1 MLPMPPLSP
10 LDQIAERV
18 ELLLAHH
25 AELQRSNALLAGQ
38 VAALSMERD
47 SLRSRL
53 NAARARVDALVERL
67 PASAPAPAPHPLTE
81 PQAAAQSAA
90 PDASDAPEAPEALS
104 QPPSSPL
111 HPKDAP

>member
-10 LDQIAERV
+10 FDQIAERV

-25 AELQRSNALLAGQ
+25 AELERHNALLAGQ

-67 PASAPAPAPHPLTE
+67 PAAAPAPTAAPLNTVE
-81 PQAAAQSAA
+81 EGA
-90 PDASDAPEAPEALS
+90 PDAAPAAS
-104 QPPSSPL
+104 TAAVSSPL
-111 HPKDAP
+111 PPKDHP

>member
-1 MLPMPPLSP
+1 MSP
-10 LDQIAERV
+10 FEQIAERV

-25 AELQRSNALLAGQ
+25 AELERHNALLAGQ

-67 PASAPAPAPHPLTE
+67 PAAAPAPTRPVDHPGGGIIE
-81 PQAAAQSAA
+81 PPVLSAA
-90 PDASDAPEAPEALS
+90 PRTPTAP
-104 QPPSSPL
+104 
-111 HPKDAP
+111 

>member
-10 LDQIAERV
+10 FEQIAERV

-25 AELQRSNALLAGQ
+25 AELERHNALLAGQ

-67 PASAPAPAPHPLTE
+67 PAAAPAPTPVPPDETSE
-81 PQAAAQSAA
+81 GGSEAA
-90 PDASDAPEAPEALS
+90 PS
-104 QPPSSPL
+104 SSPL
-111 HPKDAP
+111 PPKDGP